1 MPRVLLAPQGGT
13 ESWMSF
19 GRCHV
24 IRVTEVGGQHLTA
37 ILHSFIQAR
46 LRGLTVA
53 AGMFCLMGEV

>member
-19 GRCHV
+19 DRCHV
-24 IRVTEVGGQHLTA
+24 IRVTEIGCQHLTA

-53 AGMFCLMGEV
+53 AGMLCLMREV